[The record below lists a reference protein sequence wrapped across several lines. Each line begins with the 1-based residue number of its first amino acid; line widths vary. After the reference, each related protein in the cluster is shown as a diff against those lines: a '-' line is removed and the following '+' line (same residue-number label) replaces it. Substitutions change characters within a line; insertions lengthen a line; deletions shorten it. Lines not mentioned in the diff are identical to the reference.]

1 MHHQTCDMFSS
12 VFICVVF
19 NFVVLA
25 LRSHEA
31 FSRNIP
37 HGLRCSSHYQLN
49 VMPIW
54 SHSLSHNSIKC
65 LLFILKFSFRYST
78 MVLLFK
84 MFVHQMFVLPAWS
97 TPYRLLLLWRSSIKP
112 VYKRHSNR
120 FFDSL
125 NACYCYI
132 NIEFKTKVASRKTKF
147 PTNKNN
153 IIFAILNF
161 QRFRVF
167 PCSHDN
173 KTAKRHS

>member
-1 MHHQTCDMFSS
+1 MVSTQCRFRAWFVLSPILSFWRPVHTKRFREIFS
-12 VFICVVF
+12 
-19 NFVVLA
+19 VVLW
-25 LRSHEA
+25 
-31 FSRNIP
+31 
-37 HGLRCSSHYQLN
+37 CSSQYWLN

-65 LLFILKFSFRYST
+65 LLFILKFSFHYST

-97 TPYRLLLLWRSSIKP
+97 TPYRLLLPWRSSILSP
-112 VYKRHSNR
+112 FIKRRSNR

-161 QRFRVF
+161 
-167 PCSHDN
+167 
-173 KTAKRHS
+173 